1 MELSNTH
8 KFSLFFAQL
17 HDLLVCTGSLCCD
30 CDMMIASTPLPRDAK
45 RENSLVI
52 MKIIDRN

>member
-8 KFSLFFAQL
+8 KFSLLFAQL
-17 HDLLVCTGSLCCD
+17 HDLLCNGSLCCD
-30 CDMMIASTPLPRDAK
+30 CDLMIASTPLPRDVN
-45 RENSLVI
+45 RESQLVI